1 MEFEEA
7 YEKFRAIY
15 EPLSKKYGWL
25 KRSKFSLYEEG
36 YIEIYEADTKKHI
49 LRVSGTDEIECYM
62 RAAAAL
68 EIYRKGE
75 KDNDGNYRNLQIL
88 RAEKSDCSA

>member
-7 YEKFRAIY
+7 YDKFCAIY
-15 EPLSKKYGWL
+15 EPLRKKYGWL

-49 LRVSGTDEIECYM
+49 LRASGTDEIECYM

-75 KDNDGNYRNLQIL
+75 KYERDNRNVQIL